1 MRWVGASYGPS
12 SDGEGRVP
20 RILVLTRYGRLSPTT
35 RVRFLQFIEQFERGG
50 DAGLGF
56 DVAPLLEDHSLQRF
70 YDDGT
75 RSPAYLL
82 KRYAKRVRLLLRCKR
97 YELLWIEKELFP
109 GAPALAEWLLAA
121 LGVKVVVDYD
131 DAAYCWYRD
140 NPIWLVR
147 TFLSRKIDAVCRAA
161 TVVITGNETLAAYA
175 RDAGA
180 GKVVIVPSV
189 IDTTKYGQSRPASNT
204 SEFVVG
210 WIGTP
215 SNVRYLEIFKVAL
228 ADMAAGRNFKF
239 LTIGAPARLFAGVP
253 QEAHPWSAE
262 TEIELLGRCDCMV
275 APLGDGS
282 FESGKC
288 GFKVIQGMAAGLPVI
303 ASPIGVIKDIIRHG
317 ENGFLAENA
326 AQCGDIMRQLRAD
339 TSMRRRIGDKARETI
354 ARSYSTSAVSD
365 AVAHVLYEALGGQY
379 LSRAPTAPSFTVGP
393 GDCGGFAA

>member
-1 MRWVGASYGPS
+1 MRDTSYGPS
-12 SDGEGRVP
+12 LQGERGVP
-20 RILVLTRYGRLSPTT
+20 RVLVLTRYGRLSPTT
-35 RVRFLQFIEQFERGG
+35 GIRFLQFIEQFERGG
-50 DAGLGF
+50 TVDLGF

-70 YDDGT
+70 YDAGT
-75 RSPAYLL
+75 RNPAYLA
-82 KRYAKRVRLLLRCKR
+82 KRYAKRVGLLLKSRR

-109 GAPALAEWLLAA
+109 GFPALAERALAA

-140 NPIWLVR
+140 HPIWLVR

-161 TVVITGNETLAAYA
+161 ALVITGNETLAAYA
-175 RDAGA
+175 REAGA
-180 GKVVIVPSV
+180 GKVAIVASV
-189 IDTTKYGQSRPASNT
+189 IDTKKYDLSRSAGNAGA
-204 SEFVVG
+204 FVVG

-228 ADMAAGRNFKF
+228 TDMAAGPNFTF
-239 LTIGAPARLFAGVP
+239 LTIGAPAQLFAGVP
-253 QEAHPWSAE
+253 QEAHPCSAE

-275 APLGDGS
+275 APLAGGA

-303 ASPIGVIKDIIRHG
+303 ASPIGVIKDIISHG

-339 TSMRRRIGDKARETI
+339 SSMRRRIGEKARATI
-354 ARSYSTSAVSD
+354 AQFYSTASVSD
-365 AVAHVLYEALGGQY
+365 QVAHVLREALAGQ
-379 LSRAPTAPSFTVGP
+379 LPSRDPVT
-393 GDCGGFAA
+393 